1 MFNQQYRWLSI
12 ETENCNIMDKYT
24 VLNTLGEVDV
34 AASANAYAKALTAWK
49 SLNEVSTDRIEVAV
63 ETVFDRTVGS
73 LPMPAL
79 VNFAVN
85 EISQEAGQ
93 FKALSKRV
101 HAYLTGQKLAG
112 RIAVKQ
118 GKLGGVNRIARVGE
132 PLPVAVAKTA

>member
-1 MFNQQYRWLSI
+1 
-12 ETENCNIMDKYT
+12 MDKYT